1 MKDTVTGETIVV
13 EIDNEY
19 GPYVQ
24 VTDFEDYD
32 YLEDELTEKFG
43 IEPLTIKPIKKAG
56 EVIAHRIYFGKLANP
71 KTMQKLVNQIEIKN
85 S

>member
-1 MKDTVTGETIVV
+1 MKDSVTGEAIVV

-43 IEPLTIKPIKKAG
+43 IEPFTIKPIEKDG
-56 EVIAHRIYFGKLANP
+56 EIVAHRIYFRKLANP

>member
-1 MKDTVTGETIVV
+1 MKDSTTGKDILI

-24 VTDFEDYD
+24 VSVFDDYD
-32 YLEDELTEKFG
+32 FLEDELVEKYG
-43 IEPLTIKPIKKAG
+43 IEPFAIKPIEKEGK
-56 EVIAHRIYFGKLANP
+56 VIAHRIYFGKSSNP
-71 KTMQKLVNQIEIKN
+71 KTIQKLINQIEIKN